1 LAAPAAA
8 APTND
13 PTQAEAAASGTT
25 PADTEVAQPG
35 AGTDPAQA
43 QADTEPGADAAD
55 AGPADAADAGPA
67 DPADAGPADP
77 ADAAADSTSAESSPE
92 NVVTLT
98 SGELSVNVSTEF
110 PQVLEYDLGGS
121 TVSGNDDGPVTTM
134 LINGQKQSVEA
145 ALGESSE
152 TEATYELTFPDLT
165 NVSMTAEISLT
176 SADTVHFE
184 ITDVQDSAENYVTTI
199 EIPHHDLVSV
209 SSQDAGAHVAAVDIS
224 VNRKD
229 SGDTQRDITAET
241 AATDVLGSAYL
252 LVNTD
257 EVAVAMETNSI
268 YDQTHQRAENNGQ
281 RWLRQVTE
289 ETTEAG
295 EAAKELSVWS
305 GGWTYRSSAQVKW
318 GDPANVELPYT
329 D

>member
-1 LAAPAAA
+1 MRKRLVAGGAAFALPLAGMSFALAAPAAA

-55 AGPADAADAGPA
+55 AGPADPADAGPA

-134 LINGQKQSVEA
+134 
-145 ALGESSE
+145 
-152 TEATYELTFPDLT
+152 
-165 NVSMTAEISLT
+165 
-176 SADTVHFE
+176 
-184 ITDVQDSAENYVTTI
+184 
-199 EIPHHDLVSV
+199 
-209 SSQDAGAHVAAVDIS
+209 
-224 VNRKD
+224 
-229 SGDTQRDITAET
+229 
-241 AATDVLGSAYL
+241 
-252 LVNTD
+252 
-257 EVAVAMETNSI
+257 
-268 YDQTHQRAENNGQ
+268 
-281 RWLRQVTE
+281 
-289 ETTEAG
+289 
-295 EAAKELSVWS
+295 
-305 GGWTYRSSAQVKW
+305 
-318 GDPANVELPYT
+318 
-329 D
+329 